1 MTDQTEPGAR
11 ESKGL
16 FGGVFDRGGART
28 DDTAWLQA
36 MLDAEAGL
44 ARALERAGLA
54 PAGSGQA
61 VTAAAQA
68 GNFSIGELGE
78 LAALTGNP
86 VPALARSL
94 ARRVPQAAAGAVH
107 RGATSQD
114 IMDTA
119 AMLLA
124 RRVIEAVLADL
135 ARASAAAAGLADAH
149 RSTMMIGRT
158 LLQQAVPMTFGLVA
172 AGWLT
177 SLDEAREGLAA
188 ISSQRLAVQFGGAAG
203 TLASLGDDGPR
214 VAALL
219 AEDLGLALP
228 VLPWHTDRLRII
240 DLATGLARVTAALGK
255 IARDVTLL
263 AQSEVGEVSEGK
275 GGGSGAG
282 GPASPDGGA
291 GAGGPA
297 SPDGGAGAG
306 GAASPD
312 GGPESAG
319 GAPSPRRG
327 GSSAM
332 PHKHNPVAAIAIL
345 GCTKQAPG
353 LLATLLACA
362 EQEHQRAAGAWHA
375 EWEPLTA
382 LLRLAGSA
390 ASWAAEL
397 MSGLVVDASRM
408 AANLA
413 ATKDLPLAEHVTSLL
428 AGVLGGAQAHDL
440 VAEAA
445 RRAVSA
451 GLPLRDVLLAVPKL
465 ESRLASAGI
474 TAEQI
479 ESALEPPATSAP
491 RTRSSPLLCGPMR
504 HWTAGSLRRTAM
516 DDAERTRRGM
526 TVRREVLGDEHV
538 DRAVAATS
546 SFTEPFQ
553 DLITRYAWGEIW
565 SRPGLS
571 RAERSLVT
579 LAVLAALHHDNELA
593 MHVKA
598 ALRNGLQPEQISE
611 VLLQVALYAG
621 VPAGNRAFAVAQ
633 RALSEAAQDR

>member
-1 MTDQTEPGAR
+1 MADHTEPHAR
-11 ESKGL
+11 GL
-16 FGGVFDRGGART
+16 FGGIFDRGGAAT

-54 PAGSGQA
+54 AAGSGQA

-86 VPALARSL
+86 VPALARAL

-119 AMLLA
+119 AMLLS
-124 RRVIEAVLADL
+124 RRVIEVVLADL
-135 ARASAAAAGLADAH
+135 AQASAAAAGLADTY

-158 LLQQAVPMTFGLVA
+158 LLQQAVPTTFGLVA

-177 SLDEAREGLAA
+177 SLDEAREGLAV
-188 ISSQRLAVQFGGAAG
+188 ISLQRLAVQFGGAAG
-203 TLASLGDDGPR
+203 TLASLGDDGPQ

-275 GGGSGAG
+275 GSEGKGSEAGTG
-282 GPASPDGGA
+282 GPAGLTGPPAAA
-291 GAGGPA
+291 G
-297 SPDGGAGAG
+297 
-306 GAASPD
+306 
-312 GGPESAG
+312 
-319 GAPSPRRG
+319 PRRG

-353 LLATLLACA
+353 LLATLVASA

-382 LLRLAGSA
+382 LLRLTGSA
-390 ASWAAEL
+390 ASWAVEL

-428 AGVLGGAQAHDL
+428 AGVLGAAQAHDL

-465 ESRLASAGI
+465 EGRLASAGI

-479 ESALEPPATSAP
+479 ESALEP
-491 RTRSSPLLCGPMR
+491 
-504 HWTAGSLRRTAM
+504 AGY
-516 DDAERTRRGM
+516 
-526 TVRREVLGDEHV
+526 LG
-538 DRAVAATS
+538 AAGA
-546 SFTEPFQ
+546 
-553 DLITRYAWGEIW
+553 Y
-565 SRPGLS
+565 
-571 RAERSLVT
+571 VT
-579 LAVLAALHHDNELA
+579 
-593 MHVKA
+593 A
-598 ALRNGLQPEQISE
+598 ALRAHA
-611 VLLQVALYAG
+611 ALDG
-621 VPAGNRAFAVAQ
+621 GQLR
-633 RALSEAAQDR
+633 EDGHG